1 MGYSCFRC
9 TFAGRNL
16 GHLFAHLRAVHNIHS
31 SSTYF
36 QCAEAG
42 CCRSFGYIRSFA
54 RHLLQHNEA
63 HCSAA
68 GEEAHCSAAG
78 EEAHCSAA
86 GEEAH
91 CSAAGEEAHCSAA
104 GEEAHCSAAGEEAHC
119 SAAGEAHCSV
129 AGEAHCS
136 AAECD
141 VEEWDELEES
151 NVMHRVA
158 LFLAKLRANS
168 SQTLTAVT
176 YVVQQTSTLVND
188 IVSSLRKNTM
198 SFLKKIGQAET
209 PGGNELDQ
217 KFAAAAEPFRNL
229 ESEYKQ
235 MKYFASTGYFVQPV
249 EEPLPGF
256 SFTQRTDSSTGC
268 VRQVAVRDSFQRV
281 PLGPL
286 LKLVLESPG
295 TMEKILAWREQEVC
309 ALQDFR
315 DGTMFKTSSLF
326 SKEFAIP
333 LLLYCDECET
343 VNPLGSKTSVH
354 KLGFL
359 YFTLK
364 CLPPEFLSS
373 LSAHFLLAVY
383 KTDDVKTYGIDVVL
397 EPVVNEIRSLEV
409 NGLQIDTPCFQ
420 EVVKVGIAQI
430 CGDNL
435 GLNAV
440 LGYTESFNAKS
451 VCRWCRVQKEILH
464 VQTVEDESLLRNN
477 LNYQADLCLNNP
489 TETGLK
495 RESALNRLEF
505 YKVVDNV
512 TPDIMHDILEGI
524 GGYEV
529 KLVLNSLIEQKLI
542 TLDQIN
548 YRLTSFD
555 YGFID
560 SHNKPSL
567 IKSHE
572 LKTPDGALRQTASQT
587 WCLLRLLPLAIGDLI
602 PEGNQYWE
610 LLLLLLSCMEFIFSP
625 SLTQEASIF
634 LGYLI
639 QEHHSLFLEL
649 YPSRHLKPK
658 HHFMV
663 HYPGAIRKLG
673 PVVLLWAMRFEA
685 KHGFFKRLSH
695 VTCNFRNICKTMAYR
710 HQMLLCYHLLSG
722 NLFTHNVEVGAGC
735 TNLLGC
741 IDGYDRIKHKFDMPL
756 FTEVY
761 VPSWVR
767 WRGTEYRPGMSL
779 LVSHSCDGEPQF
791 AMIESILS
799 VESSVKLIVRKYDTV
814 GFERHYF
821 SYCVYP
827 ASELDVVDVNS
838 LDDHHPLHIGRSYKE
853 GDDNLYVSLRY
864 RLF

>member
-1 MGYSCFRC
+1 MGYSCFKC

-16 GHLFAHLRAVHNIHS
+16 GHLFAHLRAVHNVHS

-54 RHLLQHNEA
+54 RHLLQHNDKA
-63 HCSAA
+63 TLAA
-68 GEEAHCSAAG
+68 G
-78 EEAHCSAA
+78 
-86 GEEAH
+86 
-91 CSAAGEEAHCSAA
+91 
-104 GEEAHCSAAGEEAHC
+104 EAHC
-119 SAAGEAHCSV
+119 SAAGEAHCSANPRNV
-129 AGEAHCS
+129 ISRDLRGV
-136 AAECD
+136 ECD
-141 VEEWDELEES
+141 LEEWDELDEGS
-151 NVMHRVA
+151 VIHRVA

-168 SQTLTAVT
+168 SQTLTAIT

-188 IVSSLRKNTM
+188 IVSSLRNKTM

-209 PGGNELDQ
+209 PEGQELEQ
-217 KFAAAAEPFRNL
+217 KFAAAAEPFRNF

-235 MKYFASTGYFVQPV
+235 MKYFASTGYLVQPV

-256 SFTQRTDSSTGC
+256 SYTQKRVSTTGS
-268 VRQVAVRDSFQRV
+268 VRQVAVRDTFQRV
-281 PLGPL
+281 PLRPL
-286 LKLVLESPG
+286 LKLVLESPE
-295 TMEKILAWREQEVC
+295 TMEKILAWREQEIG

-315 DGTMFKTSSLF
+315 DGTMFKASALF
-326 SKEFAIP
+326 SREFAIP

-359 YFTLK
+359 YFTVK
-364 CLPPEFLSS
+364 CLPPEFLST
-373 LSAHFLLAVY
+373 LSAYFLLAVY
-383 KTDDVKTYGIDVVL
+383 KSDDVKTYGMDVVL
-397 EPVVNEIRSLEV
+397 EPVVDEIRSLEM
-409 NGLQIDTPCFQ
+409 NGLQIDTPCFKGI
-420 EVVKVGIAQI
+420 VKIGIAQV

-440 LGYTESFNAKS
+440 LGYTESFSANS

-464 VQTVEDESLLRNN
+464 VQTFEDESLLRNN
-477 LNYQADLCLNNP
+477 INYQTDLYLHNP
-489 TETGLK
+489 AVTGLK
-495 RESALNRLEF
+495 RESVLNRLEF

-512 TPDIMHDILEGI
+512 APDIMHDILEGI

-529 KLVLNSLIEQKLI
+529 KLVLNSLIEQKI
-542 TLDQIN
+542 VTLDQIN

-555 YGFID
+555 YGFSD

-567 IKSHE
+567 IKAHE
-572 LKTPDGALRQTASQT
+572 LKNPDGALRQTASQT
-587 WCLLRLLPLAIGDLI
+587 WCLLRLLPLILGDLI
-602 PEGNQYWE
+602 PQGNQYWE

-625 SLTQEASIF
+625 SLTLEASIF
-634 LGYLI
+634 LGHLI

-649 YPSRHLKPK
+649 YPDRHLKPK
-658 HHFMV
+658 HHFMI

-673 PVVLLWAMRFEA
+673 PIVLFWAMRFEA

-722 NLFTHNVEVGAGC
+722 NLFTHNLEVGAGY

-741 IDGYDRIKHKFDMPL
+741 IEGYENIKHKFEKVPI

-767 WRGTEYRPGMSL
+767 WRGTEYRPGMCL

-791 AMIESILS
+791 ATIESIVS
-799 VESSVKLIVRKYDTV
+799 VESSIRLIVRKYDTI
-814 GFERHYF
+814 GFHRHYF
-821 SYCVYP
+821 SYCVSP
-827 ASELDVVDVNS
+827 ASQLEVIDVNS
-838 LDDHHPLHIGRSYKE
+838 LDDHHPLHVARSYKE
-853 GDDNLYVSLRY
+853 VDDNCYVSLRY